1 MSTAPDSGNDIVS
14 NYYDDYKQTQAYIAL
29 TESKQVRKSIFIV
42 AALLFASDMLGMA
55 MANLITAETIL
66 YSAVIPLVLVGIGF
80 LAIKQ
85 PLLAIILAALV
96 FAGLIILSIVLFGGV
111 GAISGLLIKAVIIYF
126 LISGFQSAR
135 EAERAKKELKN

>member
-1 MSTAPDSGNDIVS
+1 MSTAPDPENDIVA
-14 NYYDDYKQTQAYIAL
+14 NYYDDYKQTQAYIVL
-29 TESKQVRKSIFIV
+29 TESKQVRKSIFII

-66 YSAVIPLVLVGIGF
+66 YSAVIPLILVGIGF

-96 FAGLIILSIVLFGGV
+96 FAGLIILSIILFGGV

>member
-1 MSTAPDSGNDIVS
+1 
-14 NYYDDYKQTQAYIAL
+14 
-29 TESKQVRKSIFIV
+29 
-42 AALLFASDMLGMA
+42 MLGMA